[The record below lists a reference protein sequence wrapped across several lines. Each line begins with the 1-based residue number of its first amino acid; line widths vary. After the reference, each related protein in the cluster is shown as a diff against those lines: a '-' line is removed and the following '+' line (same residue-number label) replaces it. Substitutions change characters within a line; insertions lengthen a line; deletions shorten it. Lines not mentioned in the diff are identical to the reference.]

1 MNILVV
7 TTFNNKLEQAYAHR
21 FRDTYNWPFELKIY
35 NEDLGKFV
43 TMKEEMVNQIENKL
57 SQSELVA
64 LISIIKTTLDE
75 RNNGVGDFMDVRFIT
90 HI

>member
-1 MNILVV
+1 
-7 TTFNNKLEQAYAHR
+7 
-21 FRDTYNWPFELKIY
+21 
-35 NEDLGKFV
+35 
-43 TMKEEMVNQIENKL
+43 MVNQIENKL

>member
-1 MNILVV
+1 M
-7 TTFNNKLEQAYAHR
+7 K
-21 FRDTYNWPFELKIY
+21 
-35 NEDLGKFV
+35 
-43 TMKEEMVNQIENKL
+43 KEELVDLIENKL

-75 RNNGVGDFMDVRFIT
+75 RNNGVGDFVDVRFIT

>member
-1 MNILVV
+1 MKKIIDD
-7 TTFNNKLEQAYAHR
+7 Q
-21 FRDTYNWPFELKIY
+21 IY